1 MTANGLVHGYLLDG
15 QGGGQRVDVDSYP
28 QWHADQGLLWL
39 HFDFTDAEA
48 VRWIREQ
55 SDLDEIAI
63 EALLSDETRPRAAPL
78 NDALLVSLRGVNL
91 NPGSDPEDMVSIR
104 IWTDGQR
111 IISTRRR
118 KLLSVTDLVE
128 LIDAGEGPN
137 NAGQFVAMLSERLI
151 ARMKTTIEDIQD
163 QAAEIEELMLTAESY
178 DLRNRISQLR
188 RAIISIRRYLA
199 PQREA
204 LQKMQAARISWLEQ
218 EERQAIGEEADHLI
232 RYTEELD
239 MIRERTAV
247 AHEELA
253 NRLAEQLN
261 NRMYALSMVAAVFL
275 PLGFLTGLLGINV
288 GGMPGTESGSAFW
301 IVCIVLTVTTSAQ
314 VWLFKRKQWL

>member
-1 MTANGLVHGYLLDG
+1 MTANGLVYGYVFDG
-15 QGGGQRVDVDSYP
+15 QGGGQKIDVDAYKTHQS
-28 QWHADQGLLWL
+28 DQGVLWL
-39 HFDFTDAEA
+39 HFDFTQDEA
-48 VRWIREQ
+48 VRWISED

-63 EALLSDETRPRAAPL
+63 EALLSGETRPRAASL
-78 NDALLVSLRGVNL
+78 GDALLVSLRGVNL

-118 KLLSVTDLVE
+118 RLLSVADLVE
-128 LIDAGEGPN
+128 QIDSGEGPT
-137 NAGQFVAMLSERLI
+137 NAGQFIAMLSERLI

-178 DLRNRISQLR
+178 DLRNRISLLR

-204 LQKMQAARISWLEQ
+204 LQKMQTIRNSWLEQ
-218 EERQAIGEEADHLI
+218 GDRQAIGEEADHLT

-239 MIRERTAV
+239 MIRESTAV

-261 NRMYALSMVAAVFL
+261 NRMYALSMVAAIFL

-288 GGMPGTESGSAFW
+288 GGMPGTESSSAFW
-301 IVCIVLTVTTSAQ
+301 IVCIVLTVTTTAQ
-314 VWLFKRKQWL
+314 VWLFKRKHWL